1 MLKSLTVINFA
12 LIDKAH
18 IEFVPGLNILTG
30 ETGAGKSILIDALS
44 AIIGGR
50 ASGDSIRSG
59 TDHFRIEAVFDIT
72 GVGSLQDFLD
82 EQGIIGEDDG
92 TVIIARRLSKHGKN
106 SIHINGCQVTLSIL
120 RQICEKLVDMH
131 GQHENQALLK
141 PETHLALTDAFAAS
155 IKSKLGQYR
164 QTFKAWQEVKNKLV
178 ALTQDS
184 RERMQREEML
194 TWQTQEI
201 AAAALVPDE
210 EEKLESQIRV
220 LANAEKIINSVSR
233 SYMLLSQGNKGFNG
247 IIACLADI
255 KRDLELA
262 ARFDETINQQ
272 LGVVTESLYQLEE
285 TMGELR
291 DYRENI
297 DFNPA
302 KLAKLEDRLDV
313 IHKLKKKYGA
323 TVKEILAYYERAA
336 EELAAITHYDE
347 SVSKLEQQE
356 CEHKLQVEK
365 LASEIDK
372 LRQLAGQEM
381 GQQISAHL
389 ADLGMSKAQFI
400 VDIKRNK
407 HYSATGAND
416 VVFLF
421 SANPGEEPRLL
432 HKIASGGELSRIALA
447 IKTVCSER
455 DETTTMVF
463 DEVDA
468 GIGGQTA
475 QKVAEK
481 IARIASFDKQVLCIT
496 HLPQIASMADC
507 HIYIEK
513 IIEDERTMTQV
524 TRLTPD
530 AQLKE
535 LARMASGDITQLSID
550 NAAQMLETSMKKK
563 ANWKYKAQ
571 A

>member
-12 LIDKAH
+12 LIDSAH
-18 IEFVPGLNILTG
+18 VEFVPGLNILTG

-59 TDHFRIEAVFDIT
+59 ADYFRVEAVFDIT
-72 GVGSLQDFLD
+72 GVSSILSLLD
-82 EQGIIGEDDG
+82 EQGIAIEDDG
-92 TVIIARRLSKHGKN
+92 TLIIARRLTRHGRN
-106 SIHINGCQVTLSIL
+106 AIHINGCQVTLAAL
-120 RQICEKLVDMH
+120 RKLGEMLVDMH

-141 PETHLALTDAFAAS
+141 PEVHLMLTDAFADG
-155 IKSKLGQYR
+155 IKPKLDQYR
-164 QTFKAWQEVKNKLV
+164 RAYKVWLGAKNEL
-178 ALTQDS
+178 ASLAQDS
-184 RERMQREEML
+184 RERVQREEML

-201 AAAALVPDE
+201 IAASLTPGE
-210 EEKLESQIRV
+210 EEKLESQVKV
-220 LANAEKIINSVSR
+220 LANAEKIINAVSR
-233 SYMLLSQGNKGFNG
+233 SYSLLSQGNKGFSG
-247 IIACLADI
+247 IVSCLADI
-255 KRDLELA
+255 KNDLELV
-262 ARFDETINQQ
+262 ARYDQKIEQQ
-272 LGVVTESLYQLEE
+272 LTVVTESLYQLEE

-291 DYRENI
+291 DYRDNI

-323 TVKEILAYYERAA
+323 TEEEILAYYERAA
-336 EELAAITHYDE
+336 AELAAITHYDE
-347 SVSKLEQQE
+347 RLSKLEQQE
-356 CEHKLQVEK
+356 LEYKLKVEQLAAELDSLRR
-365 LASEIDK
+365 LAS
-372 LRQLAGQEM
+372 QEM
-381 GQQISAHL
+381 GQQISVHL
-389 ADLGMSKAQFI
+389 ADLGMPKAQFT
-400 VDIKRNK
+400 VDVKRNEQ
-407 HYSATGAND
+407 YTLNGAND

-455 DETTTMVF
+455 EETATMVF

-475 QKVAEK
+475 QRVAEK
-481 IARIASFDKQVLCIT
+481 IARIAAFDKQVLCIT

-513 IIEDERTMTQV
+513 IVEDERTNTQV
-524 TRLTPD
+524 ARLNSD
-530 AQLKE
+530 AQLNE

-550 NAAQMLETSMKKK
+550 NAAQMLEMSKLKK
-563 ANWKYKAQ
+563 ANWKYKA
-571 A
+571 